1 MRKIFKGKA
10 FQIGVFLGG
19 PIVAGYLFSENF
31 KTLGEY
37 KKVKP
42 TWILTI
48 LATIII
54 FASPESSKIP
64 SSIIPITYTAIT
76 YWIFHKVQSEKVDQY
91 INSGGLIHNWKRVIG
106 VSIIGLI
113 ITFSL
118 IFTIAYTYESVKS
131 VNIRTKTYGATIKH
145 EIDFDQS
152 NISEKEVDEIAN
164 GLIKTDFFDLAVAK
178 YIYVVKDRDRYVLY
192 ISVIEGLENDP
203 YALQPFIELR
213 SQMDDYIPN
222 KKIEINLVVDYLDNV
237 VKTLK

>member
-19 PIVAGYLFSENF
+19 PIVAGYLFSEKF

-48 LATIII
+48 FATIII

-64 SSIIPITYTAIT
+64 SSIIPIAYTVIT
-76 YWIFHKVQSEKVDQY
+76 YWIFHKIQSKKVDQY

-131 VNIRTKTYGATIKH
+131 VNITTKTYGTTVKH

-152 NISEKEVDEIAN
+152 NINEKEVDEIAN
-164 GLIKTDFFDLAVAK
+164 GLIKTDFFDLSVAK
-178 YIYVVKDRDRYVLY
+178 YIYVVKDGDRYVLY

-222 KKIEINLVVDYLDNV
+222 KKIEINLVVDYLDNI